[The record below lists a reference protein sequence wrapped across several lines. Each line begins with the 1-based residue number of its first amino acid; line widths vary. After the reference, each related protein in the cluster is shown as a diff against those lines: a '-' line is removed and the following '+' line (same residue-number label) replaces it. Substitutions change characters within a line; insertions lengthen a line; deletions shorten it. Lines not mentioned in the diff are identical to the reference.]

1 MTRKLHVACVGVCW
15 GMCSLSIP
23 ERKEGQ
29 SQCFGIHFSPEDP
42 LVVVVGYMAAA
53 RGGCII
59 QQARGGG
66 EQIEDI

>member
-1 MTRKLHVACVGVCW
+1 MLAALR
-15 GMCSLSIP
+15 CSLLLPPRSIP
-23 ERKEGQ
+23 DERKEGQ